1 MAKLRGLTRGRRSS
15 EIRAWAFKMRGG
27 IWTALFCA
35 ILFLAEVNL
44 SALPAMLVLVAAGQA
59 LRFWAAGCI
68 KRYRGEEAKAEILV
82 TWGPYAVVRNPLYL
96 GNGLIG
102 LGWSLLAGPRAIALF
117 VTSYL
122 ILYVFLIIPHEE
134 TILERCFR
142 EEFHRYK
149 ERVGR
154 LIPKIPFELSEIT
167 GPFQWS
173 VLWESERH
181 SLLVTILGTSLL
193 LSRGWW

>member
-1 MAKLRGLTRGRRSS
+1 MSDLMRSRRST
-15 EIRAWAFKMRGG
+15 EIRAWVFKMRGG

-35 ILFLAEVNL
+35 ILFLAEPNFSV
-44 SALPAMLVLVAAGQA
+44 LPAVLVLVAAGQA

-68 KRYRGEEAKAEILV
+68 KRYRGEEAKVEALV
-82 TWGPYAVVRNPLYL
+82 TWGPYAIVRNPLYL

-117 VTSYL
+117 VVSYL
-122 ILYVFLIIPHEE
+122 ILYVFLIIPYEE
-134 TILERCFR
+134 TVLERCFC

-154 LIPKIPFELSEIT
+154 LIPRIPFELRET
-167 GPFQWS
+167 AGPFQWS

-181 SLLVTILGTSLL
+181 SLFVTILGTLL
-193 LSRGWW
+193 LLFRGWQ